1 MLKTDLVSEKYLKYK
16 NKYLELKNFDS
27 IDDFDNFFQESGFET
42 DNLMKLAQLPESII
56 NFNFN
61 NTNAIL
67 TGGGYFYEQNDLI
80 KRINVFGNKKFK
92 KELYQFSSIYL
103 KCNLTNPDIIKR
115 YSKIRKTILKNNSPP
130 PHSFHITLLIF
141 EINLNYPII
150 GDSISY
156 MDKTVGR
163 RKVRKSLSFL
173 DPYEVKSNFEEVFK
187 NMLLTTVDYEV
198 LGKLVKIKLDSNK
211 ELNVGVKNPELNDCV
226 KYPGSYFVDKFE
238 INNKNLITTFRTK
251 FYEKLNEFM
260 KFEFI
265 KIGGK
270 VKDYVGYRA
279 DNESD
284 PDYILIFYDNF
295 SIDIPF
301 LAIKKFY
308 YGKNTWTPHISVFN
322 MEELGSNNMK
332 FLEKYCIDFLSN
344 HDKNLSDQMVF
355 DELKKNN
362 SVKDILKKNSKI
374 KITVN
379 DVDFELQV

>member
-1 MLKTDLVSEKYLKYK
+1 MSKTDLNTKKYLKYK
-16 NKYLELKNFDS
+16 NKYLNLKYFNN
-27 IDDFDNFFQESGFET
+27 IDEYDNFFQ
-42 DNLMKLAQLPESII
+42 DNDLEKNNLIKLSELPESNLI
-56 NFNFN
+56 NNKN
-61 NTNAIL
+61 L
-67 TGGGYFYEQNDLI
+67 TAGGFFYEQNDLI
-80 KRINVFGNKKFK
+80 KRINAFGNKKFK
-92 KELYQFSSIYL
+92 KELHQFSSIYL
-103 KCNLTNPDIIKR
+103 KCNLINPDIIKR

-150 GDSISY
+150 GNSISY
-156 MDKTVGR
+156 MDKTIGR
-163 RKVRKSLSFL
+163 KKVRKSLSFL

-187 NMLLTTVDYEV
+187 NMLLTTVDYEI

-211 ELNVGVKNPELNDCV
+211 ELNVGVKNSELNDCV
-226 KYPGSYFVDKFE
+226 KYPGSYFVDQFE

-295 SIDIPF
+295 SKVIPF

-308 YGKNTWTPHISVFN
+308 YGKNTWSPHISVFN
-322 MEELGSNNMK
+322 MEELTSNNMK
-332 FLEKYCIDFLSN
+332 FLEKYCIDFLTN
-344 HDKNLSDQMVF
+344 HDKDSINHMVF
-355 DELKKNN
+355 DELKKN
-362 SVKDILKKNSKI
+362 SFVKNIIKKNSKI
-374 KITVN
+374 NITIN

>member
-1 MLKTDLVSEKYLKYK
+1 
-16 NKYLELKNFDS
+16 
-27 IDDFDNFFQESGFET
+27 
-42 DNLMKLAQLPESII
+42 
-56 NFNFN
+56 
-61 NTNAIL
+61 
-67 TGGGYFYEQNDLI
+67 
-80 KRINVFGNKKFK
+80 
-92 KELYQFSSIYL
+92 
-103 KCNLTNPDIIKR
+103 
-115 YSKIRKTILKNNSPP
+115 
-130 PHSFHITLLIF
+130 
-141 EINLNYPII
+141 
-150 GDSISY
+150 
-156 MDKTVGR
+156 MDKTIGR

-295 SIDIPF
+295 SREIPF

-308 YGKNTWTPHISVFN
+308 YGKNTWAPHISIFN
-322 MEELGSNNMK
+322 MEELCVSNIK
-332 FLEKYCIDFLSN
+332 FLEKYVVNFLTH
-344 HDKNLSDQMVF
+344 HDRTKTNLLVF
-355 DELKKNN
+355 DELKKSK
-362 SVKDILKKNSKI
+362 SVRELFRKSAKPKITIKDIE
-374 KITVN
+374 
-379 DVDFELQV
+379 FELQV